1 MEQFF
6 SDELKVFFH
15 GIAGI
20 FFEARLNCAIN
31 NWEEGVSKFRCTL
44 WLYLMLYFCKQSP
57 DFHKPGLCHVAKFLY
72 LCDIQ

>member
-1 MEQFF
+1 MIFCP
-6 SDELKVFFH
+6 LAKK
-15 GIAGI
+15 IAFTATI
-20 FFEARLNCAIN
+20 S
-31 NWEEGVSKFRCTL
+31 EGVSKFRCTL